1 MVATGSHADTIGFRL
16 VRADI
21 ADIVGVGY
29 ISVGRNILF
38 FNKED
43 GAYDGEAF

>member
-1 MVATGSHADTIGFRL
+1 MGFRL

-29 ISVGRNILF
+29 ISVGRNIFF
-38 FNKED
+38 FNEED
-43 GAYDGEAF
+43 GACAGDAF